1 MPKKKKVYGFF
12 HQKKPKFHLMI
23 FFLLKSCERLM
34 LMTYIIPHV
43 WNDHLH
49 YGLEKFKN
57 IAQNCTI
64 FFEILSQFLVKNIPS
79 LCQNKTCVPQT
90 LSQSRIL
97 VFTQYD
103 TKELVYIFKKNR
115 DIVAE
120 DYTLWY
126 FLQPFYILMCF
137 VYFIIHIYSTYLF
150 IVSYLLTVIVCVG
163 KSYFC

>member
-1 MPKKKKVYGFF
+1 MWETDANDLYY
-12 HQKKPKFHLMI
+12 
-23 FFLLKSCERLM
+23 S
-34 LMTYIIPHV
+34 PHV

-57 IAQNCTI
+57 KSAKLSNFCWNFIPI
-64 FFEILSQFLVKNIPS
+64 FSKKYPFSMPKQDMCPPN
-79 LCQNKTCVPQT
+79 T

-97 VFTQYD
+97 IFTQYD
-103 TKELVYIFKKNR
+103 TKELVYIFSKKNR

-137 VYFIIHIYSTYLF
+137 VYFIIYIYSTYLF

>member
-1 MPKKKKVYGFF
+1 MWETDANDLYYSPCLKWPSTLWVRKIQKYSAKLYNFF
-12 HQKKPKFHLMI
+12 WNFIPI
-23 FFLLKSCERLM
+23 FS
-34 LMTYIIPHV
+34 
-43 WNDHLH
+43 
-49 YGLEKFKN
+49 
-57 IAQNCTI
+57 
-64 FFEILSQFLVKNIPS
+64 KNIPS

-103 TKELVYIFKKNR
+103 TKELVYIFSKKNR